1 VTRCATQI
9 TMSRGE
15 KWKAE
20 LRAGGAVHAVAT
32 KKEIAKHIQELT
44 TTLCGD
50 SGFCADQSIEV
61 TLVAPDAPDLTIIDL
76 PGIVRTATSGQEE
89 TVIGDVNTLIQKYLE
104 QPRTIVLAVIAANV
118 DIATN
123 EIIERAAKVDPT
135 GCRTMGVL
143 TKPDLVDKGGENEV
157 IGVLSNNTKP
167 LQHGYVMLKNR
178 SQAELSQE
186 VTLEEARA
194 KELEYFEQSAYKD
207 GDHRLGVQALTTAL
221 TELLVTQIESALPHM
236 ASEIDAVLKR
246 TSEELSS
253 FGAPPP
259 DTNPGRRSAALTMV
273 RELIASLRLVTN
285 EADYRDVGDNMKLRV
300 LQVENSARKEFADN
314 VQKTRPGFDGEDD
327 SFDCEVTETMEDDE
341 EDDEEDENTARDDGV
356 PHYEV
361 GAVIKDLHWTGKRSI
376 MKIGEITTVHNKS
389 HGYVKAKVAA
399 MRSYFRGDVASRIK
413 AERGRELPGF
423 MSFNVFSGLMTEYSQ
438 RWKAPTDAF
447 NKSVSKAVFDAAIE
461 FVDVQVATKAPLLAE
476 HLKSTVSAH
485 IASVDSE
492 AAQRLS
498 ALAEQELL
506 PCTENHYLYDTINKI
521 RNQRTETKMKAL
533 DRHPSFE
540 GYVSVVSVV
549 AALNSS
555 VGNDSNE
562 SQEVQD
568 MIDML
573 SAYWK
578 LAMKRYVDEA
588 SMIVTDVFTAPKRL
602 RDMESKLIEM
612 VVESDG
618 DLLEQFFVQNKR
630 REKRRRDLNTT
641 LENMQKAKRRI
652 VEGF

>member
-1 VTRCATQI
+1 
-9 TMSRGE
+9 
-15 KWKAE
+15 
-20 LRAGGAVHAVAT
+20 
-32 KKEIAKHIQELT
+32 
-44 TTLCGD
+44 
-50 SGFCADQSIEV
+50 
-61 TLVAPDAPDLTIIDL
+61 
-76 PGIVRTATSGQEE
+76 
-89 TVIGDVNTLIQKYLE
+89 
-104 QPRTIVLAVIAANV
+104 
-118 DIATN
+118 
-123 EIIERAAKVDPT
+123 
-135 GCRTMGVL
+135 
-143 TKPDLVDKGGENEV
+143 
-157 IGVLSNNTKP
+157 
-167 LQHGYVMLKNR
+167 
-178 SQAELSQE
+178 
-186 VTLEEARA
+186 
-194 KELEYFEQSAYKD
+194 
-207 GDHRLGVQALTTAL
+207 
-221 TELLVTQIESALPHM
+221 
-236 ASEIDAVLKR
+236 
-246 TSEELSS
+246 
-253 FGAPPP
+253 
-259 DTNPGRRSAALTMV
+259 
-273 RELIASLRLVTN
+273 
-285 EADYRDVGDNMKLRV
+285 V

-618 DLLEQFFVQNKR
+618 DLLEQFFVEIVQSLGFVSMLK
-630 REKRRRDLNTT
+630 LSTT
-641 LENMQKAKRRI
+641 LARKEYEEETVDENLPERQCNNQTKEVPTEKNCSVNNQSKCYIHVKGMTCASCVAAIEKHTLKLGGVSKILVALLAEKAEVFYDESKTTPQAI
-652 VEGF
+652 CDWITVLGFASNLLSIDSATGDRM

>member
-1 VTRCATQI
+1 
-9 TMSRGE
+9 M
-15 KWKAE
+15 
-20 LRAGGAVHAVAT
+20 
-32 KKEIAKHIQELT
+32 
-44 TTLCGD
+44 
-50 SGFCADQSIEV
+50 
-61 TLVAPDAPDLTIIDL
+61 
-76 PGIVRTATSGQEE
+76 
-89 TVIGDVNTLIQKYLE
+89 IGDVNTLIQKYLE

-123 EIIERAAKVDPT
+123 DPT

-236 ASEIDAVLKR
+236 ASESDAVLKR

-327 SFDCEVTETMEDDE
+327 SFDCVVTETK
-341 EDDEEDENTARDDGV
+341 DENTARDNGV
-356 PHYEV
+356 PHHEV
-361 GAVIKDLHWTGKRSI
+361 GAVIKDVQWKAKKSI
-376 MKIGEITTVHNKS
+376 TKIGGILTADYKS
-389 HGYVKAKVAA
+389 YGYVKEKIVA

-413 AERGRELPGF
+413 
-423 MSFNVFSGLMTEYSQ
+423 V
-438 RWKAPTDAF
+438 AF
-447 NKSVSKAVFDAAIE
+447 TFLTYLTIPIE
-461 FVDVQVATKAPLLAE
+461 
-476 HLKSTVSAH
+476 
-485 IASVDSE
+485 
-492 AAQRLS
+492 
-498 ALAEQELL
+498 
-506 PCTENHYLYDTINKI
+506 
-521 RNQRTETKMKAL
+521 
-533 DRHPSFE
+533 
-540 GYVSVVSVV
+540 
-549 AALNSS
+549 
-555 VGNDSNE
+555 
-562 SQEVQD
+562 
-568 MIDML
+568 
-573 SAYWK
+573 
-578 LAMKRYVDEA
+578 
-588 SMIVTDVFTAPKRL
+588 
-602 RDMESKLIEM
+602 
-612 VVESDG
+612 
-618 DLLEQFFVQNKR
+618 
-630 REKRRRDLNTT
+630 
-641 LENMQKAKRRI
+641 
-652 VEGF
+652 